1 MSDLTIVMYHYVRDL
16 QHSRFPEIKGRD
28 VREFRKQL
36 EHIAA
41 TYKVVTA
48 EDVMAAA
55 RGDVRLPEKAC
66 WLTFDDGYLDHF
78 TCVLPLLNEF
88 GFQGSFF
95 PPVKTIIERDVLDVN
110 KVHFIL
116 ASGQDVSSLVA
127 ALKDAFEERRRNDH
141 RLDVWAAY
149 QEKFAKAN
157 AYDSADVVFF
167 KRMLQVAL
175 PEDVRGPICDHLF
188 SEFVGLEPKAFANEL
203 YMSEDQVRMLTRAGM
218 YVGSHGNAHYWL
230 DSLDRAGQER
240 EVDLAL
246 AFLQRVGAP
255 TDQWIMCYPY
265 GAYNEEL
272 LDILSA
278 RMCTVGITTRS
289 AVARIG
295 SDPILEL
302 PRVDTNELPF
312 A

>member
-16 QHSRFPEIKGRD
+16 AHSRFPDIKGRD

-41 TYKVVTA
+41 NYTVVTA
-48 EDVMAAA
+48 ADVMAASL
-55 RGDVRLPEKAC
+55 DEKPLPDNAC

-95 PPVKTIIERDVLDVN
+95 PPVRTIVERDVLDVN
-110 KVHFIL
+110 KAHFIL
-116 ASGQDVSSLVA
+116 ASGNDISALTASL
-127 ALKDAFEERRRNDH
+127 KSAFEAHRQNDT
-141 RLDVWAAY
+141 RLENWTAY
-149 QEKFAKAN
+149 QEKFAVAN
-157 AYDSADVVFF
+157 AYDGADVVFF

-175 PEDVRGPICDHLF
+175 PEDVRNSICDALF
-188 SEFVGLEPKAFANEL
+188 SEFVGLSPTAFANEL
-203 YMSEDQVRMLTRAGM
+203 YMSEDQVKMLTRSGM
-218 YVGSHGNAHYWL
+218 YVGSHGNGHYWL
-230 DSLDRAGQER
+230 DSLARAAQEE

-246 AFLQRVGAP
+246 AFLERVGAP
-255 TDQWIMCYPY
+255 TDRWVMCYPY
-265 GAYNEEL
+265 GAYNSNL
-272 LDILSA
+272 LDILGD
-278 RMCTVGITTRS
+278 RNCTVGITTKS
-289 AVARIG
+289 DVARIG
-295 SDPILEL
+295 VDPPLEL